1 MLINYAS
8 AHQNKINVLLHFIGI
23 PTIMLGICIPLS
35 WYDFDILGQSVTPAH
50 GIIFTLFIFYLTLDL
65 SFSIAFLFFGLL
77 INDFAITLSTLENSG
92 IIAAFAFFGGY
103 ALQFIGHAIEKS
115 MPVLV
120 KHPIQANIA
129 APFFVI
135 VEIFGLLKLRKD
147 LFHEINTLVDE
158 YRAKE
163 NQLEKNNIVN
173 KASEFH

>member
-1 MLINYAS
+1 MQEPNKLKSMLINYAS

-35 WYDFDILGQSVTPAH
+35 WYDFDILGQSITPAH
-50 GIIFTLFIFYLTLDL
+50 GIIFALFIFYLTLDL

-77 INDFAITLSTLENSG
+77 INDFAITISTLENSG
-92 IIAAFAFFGGY
+92 IIAAVAFFGGY

-129 APFFVI
+129 APF
-135 VEIFGLLKLRKD
+135 
-147 LFHEINTLVDE
+147 
-158 YRAKE
+158 
-163 NQLEKNNIVN
+163 
-173 KASEFH
+173 